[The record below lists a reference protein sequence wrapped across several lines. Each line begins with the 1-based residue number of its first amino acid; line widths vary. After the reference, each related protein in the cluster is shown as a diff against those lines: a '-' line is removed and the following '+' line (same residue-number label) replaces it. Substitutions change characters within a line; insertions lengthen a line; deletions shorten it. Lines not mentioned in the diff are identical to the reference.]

1 MAFTGKATYG
11 AGAGLPELI
20 EDVSDIIGIVSP
32 FETPLLDYLGD
43 PQRAATSTI
52 HEWIEDTLLP
62 NFDHINQTVFDPD
75 PETETDITVEN
86 LERFRVGDLVRPDGS
101 SEIMFVAQVLI
112 SKIVVVRSYG
122 GTVAATLADN
132 MKLHIVGNAALEGD
146 DAAAARFTDRVRR
159 QNYTQIFASTVTVSG
174 SMQAARAHG
183 VSDEL
188 DYQKQE
194 RLRELLRDL
203 ENTVING
210 VAPTSTQQGS
220 ASVRRTMNGVI
231 NSLSTNLLEPGVG
244 GMPPGGGLGSDELTE
259 EVLNAALRLVWEQ
272 SAGSIDTIVVNGAQK
287 RKINSFIS
295 SSRAY
300 APDDTSFRDL
310 VSVYESDFGVA
321 RVILSRWMPADAVLM
336 LDSSRVQVMPLVGRS
351 FGFKPLAATG
361 DRQSGQVLG
370 EYTLELKNENA
381 HGLVSALAV

>member
-1 MAFTGKATYG
+1 
-11 AGAGLPELI
+11 
-20 EDVSDIIGIVSP
+20 
-32 FETPLLDYLGD
+32 
-43 PQRAATSTI
+43 
-52 HEWIEDTLLP
+52 
-62 NFDHINQTVFDPD
+62 
-75 PETETDITVEN
+75 
-86 LERFRVGDLVRPDGS
+86 VR
-101 SEIMFVAQVLI
+101 L
-112 SKIVVVRSYG
+112 
-122 GTVAATLADN
+122 
-132 MKLHIVGNAALEGD
+132 
-146 DAAAARFTDRVRR
+146 
-159 QNYTQIFASTVTVSG
+159 QNYTQIFAATVTVSG

-210 VAPTSTQQGS
+210 VAPAATQQGS
-220 ASVRRTMNGVI
+220 AGVRRTMNGII
-231 NSLSTNLLEPGVG
+231 NTLSTNLLEPGVG
-244 GMPPGGGLGSDELTE
+244 DLPPGGGPGSDELTE

-272 SAGSIDTIVVNGAQK
+272 SAGAIDTIVVNGAQK

-336 LDSSRVQVMPLVGRS
+336 LDSSRVQVVPLVGRS

-370 EYTLELKNENA
+370 EYTLEMKNENA

>member
-1 MAFTGKATYG
+1 
-11 AGAGLPELI
+11 
-20 EDVSDIIGIVSP
+20 
-32 FETPLLDYLGD
+32 
-43 PQRAATSTI
+43 
-52 HEWIEDTLLP
+52 
-62 NFDHINQTVFDPD
+62 
-75 PETETDITVEN
+75 
-86 LERFRVGDLVRPDGS
+86 
-101 SEIMFVAQVLI
+101 
-112 SKIVVVRSYG
+112 
-122 GTVAATLADN
+122 
-132 MKLHIVGNAALEGD
+132 
-146 DAAAARFTDRVRR
+146 
-159 QNYTQIFASTVTVSG
+159 
-174 SMQAARAHG
+174 
-183 VSDEL
+183 
-188 DYQKQE
+188 
-194 RLRELLRDL
+194 
-203 ENTVING
+203 VING

>member
-1 MAFTGKATYG
+1 MSFTGKATYG
-11 AGAGLPELI
+11 AGADLPELI

-62 NFDHINQTVFDPD
+62 NFDHINQAVFNPD
-75 PETETDITVEN
+75 PETETDITVDN
-86 LERFRVGDLVRPDGS
+86 IGRFRVGDLVRPDGFG
-101 SEIMFVAQVLI
+101 EIMLVVQVQVAA
-112 SKIVVVRSYG
+112 IVVVRSYG
-122 GTVAATLADN
+122 GTAPATLADN

-146 DAAAARFTDRVRR
+146 AAASARFTSRMRQ

-183 VSDEL
+183 ISDEL

-210 VAPTSTQQGS
+210 VAPSATQQGS
-220 ASVRRTMNGVI
+220 SSVRRTMNGII
-231 NSLSTNLLEPGVG
+231 NSLATNLFEPGVG
-244 GMPPGGGLGSDELTE
+244 DLPPGGGAGLDELTE
-259 EVLNAALRLVWEQ
+259 EVLNAALRLIWEQ

-321 RVILSRWMPADAVLM
+321 RVILSRWMPADEMLL
-336 LDSSRVQVMPLVGRS
+336 LDSSRVQIVPLIGRS
-351 FGFKPLAATG
+351 FGFKPLASTG
-361 DRQSGQVLG
+361 DSVSGQVLG

-381 HGLVSALAV
+381 HGLVSSLAV